1 MVTVDESTLELDK
14 PDIGFKI
21 LLPLRQVVDS
31 PESTANFVMLMPS
44 EVDKVI
50 KVPRGKTF
58 TLPFV
63 PGSEYLV
70 IDIKDQ
76 GATIRDTKTK
86 QDVTVPKLDPQEW
99 NDVPVAPAAAPTAK
113 SP

>member
-1 MVTVDESTLELDK
+1 
-14 PDIGFKI
+14 
-21 LLPLRQVVDS
+21 
-31 PESTANFVMLMPS
+31 
-44 EVDKVI
+44 VI